1 MILFCFNIILIW
13 NDSVKNGTEVTLNL
27 ASNLNEVLMMKQF
40 STQVITN

>member
-27 ASNLNEVLMMKQF
+27 SSNLNEVLMKQF
-40 STQVITN
+40 STQIITN